1 MPEAAP
7 RMFQEYRGR
16 NYPVIAERGLD
27 SRAAL
32 RLGGYPSGDSQWL
45 ALCSNCTNYYWPP
58 FPLARARAPCN
69 AGFFPPAAQLP
80 LLARARER
88 ESGLAEISEP
98 RFLEKK
104 SLLTPERERYV
115 HRKINGGRF
124 LGNHN

>member
-1 MPEAAP
+1 MGIVSGWPCA
-7 RMFQEYRGR
+7 
-16 NYPVIAERGLD
+16 VIVLIITGPL
-27 SRAAL
+27 
-32 RLGGYPSGDSQWL
+32 
-45 ALCSNCTNYYWPP
+45 

-104 SLLTPERERYV
+104 SLLVPERDMPV
-115 HRKINGGRF
+115 VKLTVGGVSWKS
-124 LGNHN
+124 